1 MERIGH
7 FLQKVQ
13 AAGIEPATIC
23 VLGRCDN
30 HYTTLASCKYEN
42 IILFIPVI
50 LHSLLYN
57 LILVYITFII
67 YNILYSF
74 IWISL

>member
-1 MERIGH
+1 MESIGH

-30 HYTTLASCKYEN
+30 HYTTLASWKYQN
-42 IILFIPVI
+42 RFLFIPVI
-50 LHSLLYN
+50 LHSPLYN
-57 LILVYITFII
+57 LILVHH
-67 YNILYSF
+67 
-74 IWISL
+74 